1 MAVLDMLLW
10 GSHMTRQK
18 NAFSLVEL
26 ILVVIFLGILAAISM
41 PRFSFSAISKQK
53 ADGQAR
59 KIVTDLR
66 HTRTLAISDAANNTS
81 GFTLNMVGP
90 APYTA
95 YEIINLDTST
105 TVDSHNINSA
115 VSCTGGANFGFGP
128 LGNLLSG
135 SDTELSVSAPGKTFT
150 ITIIPATGMVRCA
163 EN

>member
-10 GSHMTRQK
+10 ASHMTRQK

-53 ADGQAR
+53 ADCQAR
-59 KIVTDLR
+59 KIITDLR
-66 HTRTLAISDAANNTS
+66 RTRTLAISDAANNTS

-95 YEIINLDTST
+95 YEIINLDTTET
-105 TVDSHNINSA
+105 TDSHTINSA
-115 VSCTGGANFGFGP
+115 ISCTGGEDFKFGP
-128 LGNLLSG
+128 LGNLVSG
-135 SDTELSVSAPGKTFT
+135 SDTELNVSAQGKTFA
-150 ITIIPATGMVRCA
+150 ITIIPATGMVRCT